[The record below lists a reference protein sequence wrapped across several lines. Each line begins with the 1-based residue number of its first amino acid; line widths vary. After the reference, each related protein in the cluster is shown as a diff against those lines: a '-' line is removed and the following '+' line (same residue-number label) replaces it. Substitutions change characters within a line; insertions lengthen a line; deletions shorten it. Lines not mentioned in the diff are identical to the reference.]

1 MKRTGL
7 FSIFRNRNFR
17 VFSLSQA
24 VSQFGDKLDHVALIA
39 VIGVM
44 AGSSSTALAELAVFF
59 TLPVLIFGPVS
70 GALVDRWSRKKVMVT
85 CDAFR
90 GLLVILIPPVVFL
103 SGSLWSMY
111 LIVFAVFFMGLFF
124 NNAKMSIIPNM
135 VGQDQLLAAN
145 SAATLIGR
153 IATVAAFF
161 LGDLIVHWKG
171 WNRLRIEGWQAG
183 FYLDGLTFFISA
195 VALTMITVVFR
206 RSTDADKPGL
216 KNQTFV
222 RMFRRTLVDVR
233 EGFKLI
239 MAKREITFVMASVV
253 VLTFV
258 GGSVYVLA
266 VPIIQSELERGAFS
280 YGTLGA
286 IMAVGMV
293 IGSFLY
299 GNFGHRMRKSTV
311 IIAGF
316 GIIGTFMIVFSMLR
330 SFLVT
335 SGLLIISGM
344 ILAPIV
350 ITQDT
355 LLHEIVPEEIRGRI
369 FGTREW
375 TLNGLFMLSAVVM
388 SLIANFSS
396 VRITLRGVGILVFLL
411 AVMGLANRRSFIG
424 NRV

>member
-7 FSIFRNRNFR
+7 FSVFRNRNFLI
-17 VFSLSQA
+17 FSLSQA
-24 VSQFGDKLDHVALIA
+24 VSQFGDKLDHIALIA
-39 VIGVM
+39 VIGVLG
-44 AGSSSTALAELAVFF
+44 ASSPAALAKLAVFF

-90 GLLVILIPPVVFL
+90 GLLVILIPVMV
-103 SGSLWSMY
+103 SVTSSLWSVY
-111 LIVFAVFFMGLFF
+111 LIVFAVFFLGLFF

-135 VGQDQLLAAN
+135 VDQDQLLAAN
-145 SAATLIGR
+145 SASTLIGR

-171 WNRLRIEGWQAG
+171 WTSLRIEGWQAG
-183 FYLDGLTFFISA
+183 FYLDGSTFFLSA
-195 VALTMITVVFR
+195 VALTMITVAFK
-206 RSTDADKPGL
+206 RSTDEDTPGL
-216 KNQTFV
+216 PGRTFA
-222 RMFRRTLVDVR
+222 RIFMKTLVDVR

-239 MAKREITFVMASVV
+239 IAKREVTFVMASVV
-253 VLTFV
+253 ALTLV
-258 GGSVYVLA
+258 AGSVYVLA
-266 VPIIQSELERGAFS
+266 VPIIQTELQRGAFS

-299 GNFGHRMRKSTV
+299 GNFGSRMRKSTV
-311 IIAGF
+311 IIVGF
-316 GIIGTFMIVFSMLR
+316 GIVGLFMIAFSVIR

-335 SGLLIISGM
+335 SGVIVVSGI

-388 SLIANFSS
+388 GSIAEVTS
-396 VRITLRGVGILVFLL
+396 VRGTLRGVGIFVFLL
-411 AVMGLANRRSFIG
+411 AVTALASRRAYIG
-424 NRV
+424 GRT

>member
-7 FSIFRNRNFR
+7 LAVFCNRNFR

-24 VSQFGDKLDHVALIA
+24 VSQFGDKLDHRALIA

-44 AGSSSTALAELAVFF
+44 AGSSSTALAKLAVVF
-59 TLPVLIFGPVS
+59 TLPGLIFGPVS

-85 CDAFR
+85 CDALR
-90 GLLVILIPPVVFL
+90 GLLVMLIPLAVFL
-103 SGSLWSMY
+103 TGSLWSVY
-111 LIVFAVFFMGLFF
+111 LIVFVVFFMVLFF

-145 SAATLIGR
+145 SAATLVGR

-171 WNRLRIEGWQAG
+171 WNRLRMEGWEAN
-183 FYLDGLTFFISA
+183 FYLDGLTFFMSA
-195 VALTMITVVFR
+195 VALSTIIVVFK
-206 RSTDADKPGL
+206 RSTDGDMLQSQGQNFGRLFK
-216 KNQTFV
+216 
-222 RMFRRTLVDVR
+222 RTLVDVR

-266 VPIIQSELERGAFS
+266 VPIIDTDLHRGAFNV
-280 YGTLGA
+280 GTLGA
-286 IMAVGMV
+286 ITALGMV

-369 FGTREW
+369 FGTRDW
-375 TLNGLFMLSAVVM
+375 TLSGLFMLSAVVM
-388 SLIANFSS
+388 SLLAKFSS
-396 VRITLRGVGILVFLL
+396 VRITLRGVGILILLL
-411 AVMGLANRRSFIG
+411 AIAGLVSRRSFIG